1 MKKLLISLVV
11 VSCYANVAVAQDSLA
26 DLKAKA
32 VQIGATAV
40 AVSSAATTKAVSA
53 VKTAFGAEVSVKNK
67 QLVVL
72 NVVPGTSAEKC
83 GLLKDDVITAV
94 NGVTLTGKD
103 LVAQFTKLTA
113 SSGKGL
119 KLQVSR
125 TLSAQ
130 ITK

>member
-1 MKKLLISLVV
+1 M
-11 VSCYANVAVAQDSLA
+11 
-26 DLKAKA
+26 
-32 VQIGATAV
+32 QIGATAV

>member
-11 VSCYANVAVAQDSLA
+11 VSCYANVAVGQDSLA

>member
-1 MKKLLISLVV
+1 MKKLLLSLVV
-11 VSCYANVAVAQDSLA
+11 VGCYANAAMAQDSLA

-32 VQIGATAV
+32 VQLGATAV
-40 AVSSAATTKAVSA
+40 AVSSAAATKAVSA

-72 NVVPGTSAEKC
+72 SVVPGTSAEKC
-83 GLLKDDVITAV
+83 GLLKDDIITAV

-113 SSGKGL
+113 SSGKGV

-130 ITK
+130 IAK